1 MATTVTPANLTVT
14 ITEQYTLNN
23 VAYGNTINKTFTTN
37 GEIYQR
43 VMAVKQSELTSLI
56 DFGTADGRGTVDKS
70 NYVYFRITNLDD
82 TNFLTLHITTGDTF
96 FYKLK
101 AGESLLLMDNEMD
114 AIASSTTFGA
124 FADITNIS
132 AQANTDGVD
141 VELMCV
147 TV

>member
-43 VMAVKQSELTSLI
+43 IMAVKQSEVTELI
-56 DFGTADGRGTVDKS
+56 AFGAADGLGTVDKS
-70 NYVYFRITNLDD
+70 NYTS
-82 TNFLTLHITTGDTF
+82 GDTF

-124 FADITNIS
+124 FADITSIK
-132 AQANTDGVD
+132 AQADTDGVD